1 MRQGKWRERVNK
13 SSANRWGLWLL
24 LVGIVPFR
32 AAALPSQSFQ
42 VAATVVAGCLINGG
56 PTIGKLD
63 FGSQAG
69 SDRRLFTASMVQNT
83 AFSLACSPGTT
94 LNMRIDGGS
103 HYTRQRNL
111 QRVGGTELIGY
122 RLYSDAGLTPAN
134 AIPVG
139 QDVSL
144 SYSDANH
151 IVLPVYGA
159 LQLSGMSPSGTYTD
173 TLTVTLSW

>member
-1 MRQGKWRERVNK
+1 MLASMTTLK
-13 SSANRWGLWLL
+13 
-24 LVGIVPFR
+24 I
-32 AAALPSQSFQ
+32 AALPNQSFQ

-56 PTIGKLD
+56 PSIGKLD

-69 SDRRLFTASMVQNT
+69 SDRQLFTASMVQNT

-94 LNMRIDGGS
+94 LSMRIDGSS
-103 HYTRQRNL
+103 HYTSQRNL
-111 QRVGGTELIGY
+111 QRVGGTQLIGY
-122 RLYSDAGLTPAN
+122 RLYTDAGLTPAN

-159 LQLSGMSPSGTYTD
+159 LQLSGMSLSGTYTD
-173 TLTVTLSW
+173 TLTVTVTLTW

>member
-1 MRQGKWRERVNK
+1 MTF
-13 SSANRWGLWLL
+13 RWGLWPL
-24 LVGIVPFR
+24 LVGIVTLR
-32 AAALPSQSFQ
+32 AAELPNQSFQ

-94 LNMRIDGGS
+94 LSMRIDGGS

-122 RLYSDAGLTPAN
+122 RLYTDAGLTPAN

-159 LQLSGMSPSGTYTD
+159 LQLSGMSASGTYTD